1 MKKKIIFGV
10 SAVVLAGIV
19 GAAALLSGFTSNT
32 QSTAQQVRAT
42 TLEKGDLSTSISANG
57 MVYSA
62 SVTQVSSTLNY
73 SVKSVYV
80 SVGDHVNEGDVLA
93 EVDTSELESSIA
105 QKKASLS
112 SSQASAQ
119 LNLTEAQNNLAI
131 YERNLEAGYDSS
143 LINAESAVT
152 SAEASV
158 ASAEIS
164 VSTAELDL
172 ASANTELR
180 TARNNLR
187 DARNGEGDY
196 EEEEATD
203 SQITALRNTVSAKEN
218 SVEKSQYSLESA
230 KQKLESARQ
239 DLEKAKTSY
248 EAAKLSSSDSLTSYQ
263 NKIKS
268 AQLSSN
274 FSEQQLSLEKL
285 EGDLEKAVLTSPVSG
300 TVTSVD
306 AIVGGSSS
314 DLLFIIQDTE
324 SLKIVTNV
332 QEYDIGTVKVG
343 NKVIITTESTGDLEF
358 EGTLTKIAPTST
370 LTTKGNT
377 TSSTTAEYEAE
388 VTVSSSAPK
397 GLLVGMNGLLS
408 IITEEK
414 KNVWY
419 VPYEAV
425 ANMGGQSV
433 VYVART
439 QEDGSSVAEAVT
451 VTTGL
456 ENEIYIEISG
466 DSLEEGMQIISDA
479 SGITQGA
486 SIEVQDNAARG
497 SVSGGNPSGEGQQD
511 GGFQINI
518 PGMGGGSGGPGGGAG
533 GGAPGGGGGGP
544 QG

>member
-1 MKKKIIFGV
+1 MGVINRTMKKKIIAGASIV
-10 SAVVLAGIV
+10 ALAGVIAT
-19 GAAALLSGFTSNT
+19 AAVMTGFTSNDKT
-32 QSTAQQVRAT
+32 QSATQVRVT
-42 TLEKGDLSTSISANG
+42 TLQKGDLSVLTSANG
-57 MVYSA
+57 MVYST

-80 SVGDHVNEGDVLA
+80 SVGDYVNEGDVLA

-119 LNLTEAQNNLAI
+119 LNLTEAQNNLEI
-131 YERNLEAGYDSS
+131 YQRDLEAGYDST
-143 LINAESAVT
+143 LINAES
-152 SAEASV
+152 SV
-158 ASAEIS
+158 ASAELS

-196 EEEEATD
+196 EEDGATD

-218 SVEKSQYSLESA
+218 SVEKAQYNLESA
-230 KQKLESARQ
+230 NQN
-239 DLEKAKTSY
+239 LEKALINL
-248 EAAKLSSSDSLTSYQ
+248 EAAKLSSSDSLDSYQ
-263 NKIKS
+263 NKVKS
-268 AQLSSN
+268 AQISAN

-285 EGDLEKAVLTSPVSG
+285 EGDLEKAVLTSPVAG

-314 DLLFIIQDTE
+314 DLLFIIQDTG

-343 NKVIITTESTGDLEF
+343 NKVIITTEATGDLEF

-370 LTTKGNT
+370 LTVKGT
-377 TSSTTAEYEAE
+377 TASSTTAEYEAE
-388 VTVSSSAPK
+388 VTVSSSAPS
-397 GLLVGMNGLLS
+397 GLLVGMNTLLS

-414 KNVWY
+414 NNIYY

-425 ANMGGQSV
+425 ATVDGQSV
-433 VYVART
+433 VYEVRS
-439 QEDGSSVAEAVT
+439 QEDGTSITEAVNI
-451 VTTGL
+451 TTGL
-456 ENEIYIEISG
+456 ESDFYIEING
-466 DSLEEGMQIISDA
+466 DSLTEGMRIVSDA
-479 SGITQGA
+479 SLVTQGD
-486 SIEVQDNAARG
+486 SIEVQNSAARG
-497 SVSGGNPSGEGQQD
+497 GASGGNSSGEGQQ
-511 GGFQINI
+511 GGGIQIGI
-518 PGMGGGSGGPGGGAG
+518 PGMGGANPGGGPGGGG
-533 GGAPGGGGGGP
+533 RP